1 MASDRI
7 PLDDEFKALAAFDWG
22 GDAAPLAKLD
32 AAVVD
37 CHGDAA
43 LTAELERRFGKIV
56 AGKASRAAKEYACR
70 KLSMIGTAASVP
82 VLAQQLPDPDESHMA
97 RFALERIPAPAA
109 GDAIRQALGAVHG
122 DLAIGMISSLAN
134 RRDTASVKPLT
145 ALLDGDAKLA
155 AAAAAAL
162 GRIATPDAAAA
173 LAVAK
178 PQAGPVADA
187 VIDARLACA
196 DAFLAA
202 GDREAARAI
211 YQSIA
216 TAVGGAPQTHRA
228 RAVRVAATSGLL
240 TCLDDTVAH

>member
-82 VLAQQLPDPDESHMA
+82 VLAQQLP
-97 RFALERIPAPAA
+97 ALERIPAPAA
-109 GDAIRQALGAVHG
+109 GDAIRQALGAVRG

-173 LAVAK
+173 LDVAN
-178 PQAGPVADA
+178 PQAGPVPDA